1 MFAGFGNQIGV
12 LGQYTSHTHSPLFNR
27 QKNLAMNKNPSNQAP
42 TSIARRQAIFG
53 GSALAASLLIPQIA
67 SAAGASKP
75 RTTAMGVCV
84 LNVSFKNNGIDMAG
98 NLYLPKNFSETGKFP
113 AIVSVH
119 PGGGVKEQTAGLYAQ
134 KLAEQGFV
142 ALAFDASHQGASGG
156 TPRLLDDPMR
166 RVADIYSAV
175 DYLTSLGYVDAN
187 RIGALGICAGSGT
200 AVKAVSLERRI
211 KAIATVSAVDVGAAT
226 RKGWDGK
233 AKKDEQFALLESVAK
248 QRSAEAAGA
257 APAYVNYVPKV
268 GDKSAPRDLQE
279 AADYYLTPRGQHPN
293 SPNKMLMTSLSALM
307 SFTGFDRVDLLTQPL
322 LIVAGSEAGS
332 LWHSQE
338 LHAKAGGSK
347 ELFIVDGAT
356 HMDLYDGPGA
366 DTAMTKLAPFFK
378 RTLA

>member
-1 MFAGFGNQIGV
+1 
-12 LGQYTSHTHSPLFNR
+12 
-27 QKNLAMNKNPSNQAP
+27 MNKNPSNQAP
-42 TSIARRQAIFG
+42 ANMGRRQTMFG
-53 GSALAASLLIPQIA
+53 CSALTASLLIPQIA
-67 SAAGASKP
+67 SAAEESKQ
-75 RTTAMGVCV
+75 RTTATGVRV
-84 LNVSFKNNGIDMAG
+84 LNVRFKNNGIDMAG
-98 NLYLPKNFSETGKFP
+98 NLYLPKNLSESGKYP

-156 TPRLLDDPMR
+156 MPRLLDDPMR

-200 AVKAVSLERRI
+200 TVKAASLERRI

-233 AKKDEQFALLESVAK
+233 ATKDEQFALLESVAK

-322 LIVAGSEAGS
+322 LIVAGSEAAS

-338 LHAKAGGSK
+338 LQTKAAGPK
-347 ELFIVDGAT
+347 ELYVVDGAT